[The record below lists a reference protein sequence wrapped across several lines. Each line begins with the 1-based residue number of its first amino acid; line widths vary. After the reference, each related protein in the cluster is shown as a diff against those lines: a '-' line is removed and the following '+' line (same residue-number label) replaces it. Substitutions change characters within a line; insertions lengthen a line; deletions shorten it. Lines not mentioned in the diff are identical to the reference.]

1 MPPVY
6 KAYDA
11 KIDDVVEGERSVVA
25 KITTDAIDRMGEV
38 VMPAGADLKAYRA
51 NPVCLWAH
59 NMDGAAPSIPVGRN
73 LWIKPGADK
82 RSLIAKTV
90 FGTDDFSDR
99 IFKLYQDGFLRAF
112 SIGFQ
117 PDFTKSSPP
126 TPAEVKA
133 RPDLAEC
140 RCIYR
145 KWELLEYSAVP
156 VPANPEALSVAVSK
170 GLLIPESLEQAL
182 ASLGIASEDLADID
196 DLDGLEGLE
205 PAMPELPAFRT
216 LAQVR
221 AETEAQILARFDPA
235 AIAAKT
241 FEDLICRKSGRV

>member
-140 RCIYR
+140 RRIYR

-182 ASLGIASEDLADID
+182 ASLAPRDGHDEPED
-196 DLDGLEGLE
+196 EPE